1 MNVINFLPND
11 YLAKRNRRRANWVCV
26 AIAATVLI
34 IVGSSMAFI
43 YVNSANAAR
52 LRGMVEQQY
61 QEASLQLNQLQQL
74 EERKAD
80 LLRKVSLSTTLL
92 ERVPRSTVLAR
103 LTNHLPRGTSMT
115 SLTMKMEEVEVRAS
129 EITGEAAKGV
139 ATKAA
144 KAATVRVKQYVF
156 RLDGVAPTDVE
167 VAEYITRLNADP
179 LFRGVDLQFSE
190 ELTAKDGT
198 PQRRFELMFRLSS
211 NAEKV
216 LEKLPAPA
224 GETAQASPVEPA
236 RGDS

>member
-11 YLAKRNRRRANWVCV
+11 YLAKRNRRRANLICV
-26 AIAATVLI
+26 AIAATALI
-34 IVGSSMAFI
+34 LVGSSMAFI

-52 LRGMVEQQY
+52 MRGMVEQQY
-61 QEASLQLNQLQQL
+61 QEASQQLNQLQQL
-74 EERKAD
+74 KEHKSD

-129 EITGEAAKGV
+129 EMAGEAAKGV

-167 VAEYITRLNADP
+167 VAEYITRLNADT

-190 ELTAKDGT
+190 ELTTKDGT
-198 PQRRFELMFRLSS
+198 PQRRFELMFRLSP

-216 LEKLPAPA
+216 MEELPTPVVESDPA
-224 GETAQASPVEPA
+224 CPTEPA